1 MSRPRSV
8 LWLMTTALVC
18 SVSACSGSAGATG
31 SAGAAGAGE
40 PTAQQRAQWAL
51 PLDPYIASPVTTVIT
66 DYAENLLIEQCMTA
80 EGIDWPIPRMDVS
93 TLGSATMSPSGR
105 TLLTQE
111 GAQQYGY
118 HSDPILPT
126 AVAAQMTA
134 LGARQLDATESAAID
149 GCVATARQTLPLPQ
163 TDQLGAQL
171 ANQALSTAEQ
181 EPSVQEAAGRWRTC
195 MAPQGVSDLP
205 EAPQADGGGMPTDS
219 MIATFGI
226 DDPRTEA
233 GAAEIALAVADQ
245 SCRTSSGYDDA
256 LYAAEWDEQ
265 STLLT
270 KNADALVREGTAL
283 SDHLTR
289 ARAVIA
295 ERTGA

>member
-1 MSRPRSV
+1 MSHPRAV
-8 LWLMTTALVC
+8 LWLMTTAVVW
-18 SVSACSGSAGATG
+18 SVSACSGAAGATE
-31 SAGAAGAGE
+31 GAAGAVA

-66 DYAENLLIEQCMTA
+66 DYAENLLVEQCMNS

-126 AVAAQMTA
+126 EVAAQMTT
-134 LGARQLDATESAAID
+134 LGARQLNATETAAID
-149 GCVATARQTLPLPQ
+149 GCIATARQTLPLPQ

-171 ANQALSTAEQ
+171 ANQALGTAEQ
-181 EPSVQEAAGRWRTC
+181 DQTVQEAAGRWRTC

-205 EAPQADGGGMPTDS
+205 DAPQADGGGMPTDS
-219 MIATFGI
+219 MIAEFGI
-226 DDPRTEA
+226 DDPGTEA

-245 SCRTSSGYDDA
+245 ACRTSSGYDDA
-256 LYAAEWDEQ
+256 LYTAEWAEQ
-265 STLLT
+265 SALLT
-270 KNADALVREGTAL
+270 TNADALVREGTAL
-283 SDHLTR
+283 SDYLTQ